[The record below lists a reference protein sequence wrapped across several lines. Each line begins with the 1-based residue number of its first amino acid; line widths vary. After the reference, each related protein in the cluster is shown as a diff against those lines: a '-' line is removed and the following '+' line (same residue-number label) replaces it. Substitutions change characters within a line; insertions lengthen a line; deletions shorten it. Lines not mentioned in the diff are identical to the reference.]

1 MKNKITV
8 AVRLLTA
15 WLVLVALLSTV
26 RADYHDVYSLY
37 LERGAYLQEVEMW
50 TFEYSAEVDKWY
62 GIDIQNACDEVGR
75 SDLKHCFLNMLF
87 QLGMEYRVYRW
98 F

>member
-1 MKNKITV
+1 
-8 AVRLLTA
+8 
-15 WLVLVALLSTV
+15 
-26 RADYHDVYSLY
+26 
-37 LERGAYLQEVEMW
+37 MW

-62 GIDIQNACDEVGR
+62 WIDIQNACDEVGR

-87 QLGMEYRVYRW
+87 QLGMEYTPYKKQ